1 MLDYIFRLFENAP
14 SPSQDPPFGT
24 LLLFLQSVTFEAF
37 KSSLRTH
44 FFQKY
49 NIFTNQVNFS
59 AHYLSLSASSLSMH
73 FVHLC
78 HDVICLLMHGFLF
91 IVTIVLF

>member
-1 MLDYIFRLFENAP
+1 MLDYIFRLFANAP

-49 NIFTNQVNFS
+49 NIFTNQVTFLLTT
-59 AHYLSLSASSLSMH
+59 HLYLL
-73 FVHLC
+73 HLYPC
-78 HDVICLLMHGFLF
+78 TLF
-91 IVTIVLF
+91 IFATMSSVY